1 MINIINILEFCTSPS
16 DRGALASC
24 SWTHSI
30 LIAAWLQLE
39 SAALP
44 RVGRRVGA
52 QAMHDDGPDL
62 VPGRISSRGGC
73 KKKPRFSTRAKTD
86 MRITAKGNLR
96 VVSPAHLPAW
106 AGASKFQGASME
118 SPGRHAGCRQVS
130 TLLARDLRL
139 LRRVLPTSALLEA
152 PPTVRDILSLV
163 SLLADFA

>member
-73 KKKPRFSTRAKTD
+73 KKTRFSTRAKTD

-118 SPGRHAGCRQVS
+118 SPGRHAGMQAGLHTPRS
-130 TLLARDLRL
+130 RLAT
-139 LRRVLPTSALLEA
+139 PPQGTSHLCTARGSAHRTGHTEFSEL
-152 PPTVRDILSLV
+152 TS
-163 SLLADFA
+163 